1 MAKSCWSIDQS
12 IWWGWWRHWIELVNW
27 SPYKGM
33 WNSIFIICSCNKLEF
48 VIENY
53 WLIHLMCSRI
63 FHLHLFLRLDLINF
77 FLVSRILFHIKWID
91 ETILC
96 ILTMYLP
103 IQWKQNKWEREREKN
118 QITIAFYAENFIL
131 NWNQ

>member
-1 MAKSCWSIDQS
+1 
-12 IWWGWWRHWIELVNW
+12 
-27 SPYKGM
+27 
-33 WNSIFIICSCNKLEF
+33 
-48 VIENY
+48 
-53 WLIHLMCSRI
+53 MCSRI

-96 ILTMYLP
+96 ILTMKT
-103 IQWKQNKWEREREKN
+103 KQMREREREKN

-131 NWNQ
+131 N